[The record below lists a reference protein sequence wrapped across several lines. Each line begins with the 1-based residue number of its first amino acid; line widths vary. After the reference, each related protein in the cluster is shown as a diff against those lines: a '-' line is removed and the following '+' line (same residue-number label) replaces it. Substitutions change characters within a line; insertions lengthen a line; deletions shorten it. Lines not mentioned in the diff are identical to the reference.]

1 MVSRSVAPVT
11 SADVA
16 AVHPRVA
23 AHVRRTPVLRLDAV
37 EFGLDVGDAS
47 PPLVAKLDLLQP
59 TGSFKVRGAVA
70 LLTDPSLSDRL
81 REAGVIAASGG
92 NFGLAVAWAATR
104 LGITATV
111 VVPASSPPA
120 KLDPI
125 AALGAQLVLVDGV
138 YGDAFVEAERRRA
151 VDGAVLAHAY
161 DQPQVVAGQGT
172 SARELLAS
180 VDGLD
185 TLLVACG
192 GGGLLAGT
200 IAAVGHRVRVVAVE
214 TRGTTTL
221 HAALAAG
228 RPVDVEVSGEAASSL
243 GARRIGAHAWAVR
256 DRLAGTV
263 LVDDAE
269 VATAQQRLWQAAR
282 LVAEP
287 GGAVA
292 LAALT
297 SHRYRPEAGE
307 RVGVLL
313 CGANTDPSSILP
325 TSPHR

>member
-1 MVSRSVAPVT
+1 MAAVT
-11 SADVA
+11 AVDVA

-23 AHVRRTPVLRLDAV
+23 AHVRHTPVLRL
-37 EFGLDVGDAS
+37 EPGELGLDVRGSS

-70 LLTDPSLSDRL
+70 LLTDPSLRDRL
-81 REAGVIAASGG
+81 GAAGVIAASGG
-92 NFGLAVAWAATR
+92 NFGLAVAWAASR
-104 LGITATV
+104 LDITATV
-111 VVPASSPPA
+111 VVPATSPRA

-125 AALGAQLVLVDGV
+125 AALGAELVVVDGV
-138 YGDAFVEAERRRA
+138 YADAFAAAERRRA
-151 VDGAVLAHAY
+151 AEGAVLAHAY

-180 VDGLD
+180 VDALD

-200 IAAVGHRVRVVAVE
+200 IAAVGDRVRVVAVE
-214 TRGTTTL
+214 THGTATL
-221 HAALAAG
+221 QAALAAG
-228 RPVDVEVSGEAASSL
+228 RPVDVEVSGQASSSL
-243 GARRIGAHAWAVR
+243 GAGRIGAHAWAVR
-256 DRLAGTV
+256 EQLAGAV
-263 LVDDAE
+263 LVSDAE
-269 VATAQQRLWQAAR
+269 VVTAQRRLWQAAR

-307 RVGVLL
+307 RVGVIL
-313 CGANTDPSSILP
+313 CGANTDPASVAS
-325 TSPHR
+325 TSPGH